1 MEKLLVTTRGGA
13 YGPGTPREGWDHST
27 DYLRRILVDVWG
39 AELVVIERE
48 FTLAGV
54 NPALDD
60 FIELGTLLKK
70 QAEEAAVAAGH
81 DLARAAA

>member
-1 MEKLLVTTRGGA
+1 MAWLCAALV
-13 YGPGTPREGWDHST
+13 
-27 DYLRRILVDVWG
+27 LVIVPITQFTHG

-48 FTLAGV
+48 FTLAGI